1 MDPIRVYVAADFEAL
16 RIGLASVLDTVGGVE
31 KAGESS
37 TIEELLQDRAP
48 QRADVVLLD
57 VKLLTRVS
65 PQDLSRWLSSL
76 SPPPRILVFG
86 GNSEAS
92 GISGA
97 VLAALFGCSGLG
109 FLFNHGS
116 IDRLIEA
123 IRLVAAGTFLCEC
136 DVGLAREFW
145 GRLQAQARES
155 SRPAEELLSVREL
168 EVLMLVAEGLSN
180 KQIAGHLFLS
190 EGTVKVHVSRVIAKL
205 GLQRRTELVRYAIGK
220 GLTLLDELSERKG
233 YHRTPPE

>member
-1 MDPIRVYVAADFEAL
+1 L
-16 RIGLASVLDTVGGVE
+16 
-31 KAGESS
+31 
-37 TIEELLQDRAP
+37 
-48 QRADVVLLD
+48 
-57 VKLLTRVS
+57 
-65 PQDLSRWLSSL
+65 
-76 SPPPRILVFG
+76 
-86 GNSEAS
+86 

-97 VLAALFGCSGLG
+97 VLAALFGCGGLG

-123 IRLVAAGTFLCEC
+123 IRLVAAGTFICEC
-136 DVGLAREFW
+136 DHALAREFW